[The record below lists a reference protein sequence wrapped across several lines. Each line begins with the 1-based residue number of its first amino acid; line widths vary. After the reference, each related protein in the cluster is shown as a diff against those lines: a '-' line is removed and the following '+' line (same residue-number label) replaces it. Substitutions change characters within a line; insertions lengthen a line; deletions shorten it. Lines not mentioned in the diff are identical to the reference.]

1 MNKTALVTGGRGF
14 IGSHLC
20 ELLTQSGYKVVVY
33 DLYTYATQYID
44 EIKLQNTMLFFGDVT
59 NYTGLAEV
67 IDNIKNI
74 DVIFHLAAESHV
86 DNSIDT
92 PNKFISTNILGTFN
106 VIELCHQRE
115 IPLVYISTDEVYG
128 SIDKDQL
135 PWHEVAWNEECS
147 ISPNS
152 PYSASKASGDLLALS
167 YIHTFKSNIKITRC
181 CNNFGTGQHIEKLIP
196 KSITTALRDKT
207 IDIYGDGKHVR
218 QWVHVT
224 DHCKGILL
232 THLEG
237 TPGEIYNIGNYDHL
251 TNNDVAQLVIKATGE
266 DVNIRYIKDRL
277 GHDKMYSVNYDKIQ
291 NLGYRPTKTIYDPEI
306 WHEMVQYYKKY

>member
-1 MNKTALVTGGRGF
+1 MNKTALVTGGKGF

-20 ELLTQSGYKVVVY
+20 ELLTQSGYKVVIY
-33 DLYTYATQYID
+33 DFNTYATQYID
-44 EIKLQNTMLFFGDVT
+44 ETKLKNITSFFGDVT
-59 NYTGLAEV
+59 NFKGLAEV
-67 IDNIKNI
+67 IDVIKNI
-74 DVIFHLAAESHV
+74 DVVFHLAAESHV

-92 PNKFISTNILGTFN
+92 PNKFISTNIIGTFN
-106 VIELCHQRE
+106 VIELCRQRE

-128 SIDKDQL
+128 SID
-135 PWHEVAWNEECS
+135 ESCYSIAWNEECN

-167 YIHTFKSNIKITRC
+167 YIHTYKCDIKITRC

-207 IDIYGDGKHVR
+207 IDIYGDGKNIR

-232 THLEG
+232 THLKG
-237 TPGEIYNIGNYDHL
+237 TPGEIYNIGNHNLL
-251 TNNDVAQLVIKATGE
+251 TNNEIAKLVIKATNN
-266 DVNIRYIKDRL
+266 DVSIRYIEDRL
-277 GHDKMYSVNYDKIQ
+277 GHDEMYHVNYNKIQ
-291 NLGYRPTKTIYDPEI
+291 KLGYKPVKSIEDPDI